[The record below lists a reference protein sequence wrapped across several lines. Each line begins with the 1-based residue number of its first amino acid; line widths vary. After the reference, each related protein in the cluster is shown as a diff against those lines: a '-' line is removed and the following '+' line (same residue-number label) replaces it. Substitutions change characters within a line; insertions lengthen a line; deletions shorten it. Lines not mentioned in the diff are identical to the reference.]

1 MEFKVT
7 DLTIDWLNEDDLID
21 PIEKN
26 RISAS
31 IIEIAWDAA
40 CNDDTSDLMNQLTE
54 GYGWCIASIT
64 YQPILQLLSVRLV
77 T

>member
-7 DLTIDWLNEDDLID
+7 DLTIDWLNGDDLID

-54 GYGWCIASIT
+54 AYGWCIVSIT
-64 YQPILQLLSVRLV
+64 YKPILQLLSVRLV